1 MRLLIA
7 VLLITPTLIPVTA
20 AASVP
25 PPAPDRA
32 AQVRAAAAPAT
43 KRLAVVMIQ
52 NGSTAERQTQLA
64 DTAYA
69 RDLFL
74 GGTNSLASWTDAVT
88 QGQLRFTA
96 AGDGVYLAPPNAALA
111 AGAGDTSKCYSEEAR
126 VTAQD
131 HLAGLGV
138 AWDSVA
144 VLFDIGACGWAG
156 LGQVPGRVT
165 WFPPRPSLAAV
176 VHEVGHN
183 HGYPHETRRDC
194 PGSIVSSCKANGYS
208 GNSPMGSGGAGRG
221 YSSPELLHSGWLAA
235 DRHRDVA
242 GSGTYTLTPL
252 HAPASAGGLRAVEV
266 KASRTL
272 HYLVELRARG
282 AVDSAVDKP
291 GVRVYAVPVSGNTR
305 DYRNAYMINPTRS
318 GSPLLVPVGTVL
330 TDQVNKLTI
339 TVRAASASS
348 ARVEVSPLGGRPS
361 PSPSVSVTPSAS
373 PLPSAAPLASFSATP
388 EAAAVSTPAVAAA
401 PPPAEAPEVS
411 LLSTTQQVS
420 GVLIG
425 GAMVA
430 LVAGAGF
437 WLLGVRNSGRRR
449 PRRRHAR

>member
-1 MRLLIA
+1 MRLLTA
-7 VLLITPTLIPVTA
+7 VLLVTPTLIPVTA
-20 AASVP
+20 AAALPPVP
-25 PPAPDRA
+25 DQP
-32 AQVRAAAAPAT
+32 AQVRTVAAAAT

-52 NGSTAERQTQLA
+52 NGSTAEAQTRLA

-74 GGTNSLASWTDAVT
+74 GAANSLASWTDAVT

-96 AGDGVYLAPPNAALA
+96 AGDGVYLAPPSAALA
-111 AGAGDTSKCYSEEAR
+111 AGAGDTTKCYSEEAR
-126 VTAQD
+126 ATAQD

-144 VLFDIGACGWAG
+144 ILFDVGACDWAG

-194 PGSIVSSCKANGYS
+194 SGSIVASCKANGFS

-235 DRHRDVA
+235 GRHRDAA

-272 HYLVELRARG
+272 HYLIELRARG

-318 GSPLLVPVGTVL
+318 GSPLLVPAGTVL
-330 TDQVNKLTI
+330 TDQANKLTI

-348 ARVEVSPLGGRPS
+348 AHVEVSPLGGKPS

-373 PLPSAAPLASFSATP
+373 ALPSAEPLASPSGTP
-388 EAAAVSTPAVAAA
+388 EAATAGPPAVAA

-449 PRRRHAR
+449 PRRHAR

>member
-1 MRLLIA
+1 
-7 VLLITPTLIPVTA
+7 
-20 AASVP
+20 
-25 PPAPDRA
+25 
-32 AQVRAAAAPAT
+32 
-43 KRLAVVMIQ
+43 MIQ
-52 NGSTAERQTQLA
+52 NGSTEERQTQLA

-69 RDLFL
+69 RNLFL
-74 GGTNSLASWTDAVT
+74 GGSGSLASWTDAVT
-88 QGQLRFTA
+88 QGRLRFTA

-111 AGAGDTSKCYSEEAR
+111 AGASDTSKCYSEEAR

-144 VLFDIGACGWAG
+144 VLFDVGACDWAG

-176 VHEVGHN
+176 VHEIGHN
-183 HGYPHETRRDC
+183 HGYPHETKRDC
-194 PGSIVSSCKANGYS
+194 PGSIVSSCKANGHS

-252 HAPASAGGLRAVEV
+252 HAPASASGLRAVEV

-272 HYLVELRARG
+272 HYLVELRA
-282 AVDSAVDKP
+282 
-291 GVRVYAVPVSGNTR
+291 
-305 DYRNAYMINPTRS
+305 
-318 GSPLLVPVGTVL
+318 
-330 TDQVNKLTI
+330 
-339 TVRAASASS
+339 
-348 ARVEVSPLGGRPS
+348 
-361 PSPSVSVTPSAS
+361 
-373 PLPSAAPLASFSATP
+373 AAPWTARSTSRGTRLRRARQRQHPRLPQRIHDQSDAVGQPAARPGRHRAHRPGQQAHHHRARRLGEQRPGRGVPARRQALTEPLALAHP
-388 EAAAVSTPAVAAA
+388 VAQRPAQRRTAGLVLPHARGRGRRHTRRRRRTA
-401 PPPAEAPEVS
+401 PAGAPEVS